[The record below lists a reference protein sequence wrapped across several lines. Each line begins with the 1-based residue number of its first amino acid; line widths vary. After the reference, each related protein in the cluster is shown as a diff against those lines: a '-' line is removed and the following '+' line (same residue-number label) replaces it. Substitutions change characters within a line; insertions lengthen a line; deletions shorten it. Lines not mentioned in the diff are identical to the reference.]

1 MSLPSSFPCAPLPP
15 YLPPSLLQSV
25 HKYLSVKPSS
35 SANHD
40 ELNHDSTKPEST
52 LTSKPDST
60 PDVVASV
67 TTANGDHN
75 ANAFAVN
82 NAVESSH
89 SVGGAQTDD
98 APLVAEIVEET
109 STAPTEVAQ
118 PLQSTSDATSAGA
131 PSVDI
136 TTLSAADNQIELEST
151 TIIPPV
157 VSATESDLRENPS
170 PVTQEE
176 AAAIQDAKTDRDL
189 RDETETPNEPVPTAE
204 NEQPQPSSFNTSV
217 GSIDQ
222 LPSSDPI
229 KPASMSNLDLNTSFP
244 SPAVS
249 AAPSAAEPARE
260 DTEMADAPQVPA
272 KVSREREE
280 DPEDEPSAKRTKL
293 QDGEG
298 VAPTDLPV
306 AQNGVSTQA
315 PAPVIEDDGPLTPY
329 QTKEIGK
336 ALRSAKSTK
345 DGKNFKAAV
354 IDMWPFL
361 KDGYLAKVENP
372 IDLSIIEQ
380 KAKAGYSSM
389 AEYIKDVELLYQN
402 CVTFN
407 GLEHEVTRCA
417 INIRDSLMSKLPAKE
432 PPKVEKKKKATPVP
446 SAPRH
451 VPERRQSRG
460 AHTGGAGSPT
470 TAGGA
475 AQTFALDPSGTPLIR
490 RDSTKAGDGGRPKR
504 EIHPPKSKDLV
515 YNARPKKKKFAT
527 ELKFCEE
534 VLNELKKPKYQG
546 INAPFLIPVDP
557 VALGIP
563 EYFKIVKSPMDLS
576 TITENLNNGHYA
588 NSKDFEADI
597 RLMFKNCYK
606 FNPPSTAVNVMGQE
620 LEAIFNSEWQRKGQ
634 YLAEH
639 AVSSAA
645 TPESSGESGDDE
657 SEEEEAE
664 EDHSSGAANIIQ
676 ARLVEE
682 QKKLI
687 EIMSAKK
694 ADQALIRMQQEMV
707 AIVQKQVDEVAKRSA
722 ATKKSKSKP
731 AKKAA
736 GGKKDTKAAKSKGY
750 RPKNIGFAE
759 KEQISNG
766 IAQLEGRPM
775 EQAIALLKK
784 DLPDLDLEN
793 NPELDIDQFSNSTLS
808 KLHDLIQRYAP
819 HCIPAPEPRAPR
831 AQKPAKPKKNKPMSK
846 HEQEKKIDQ
855 LRQLEQQF
863 KRHGSSEEAKVVP
876 CEYSRLHYVDSTETN
891 IQPAVEQYMSSS
903 GDESPSDSEED

>member
-1 MSLPSSFPCAPLPP
+1 MTSLPDHNVLEEKSHP
-15 YLPPSLLQSV
+15 V
-25 HKYLSVKPSS
+25 PSS
-35 SANHD
+35 DKMALDLGINGSANHD
-40 ELNHDSTKPEST
+40 ELSHDSTQPEST

-60 PDVVASV
+60 PEVIASV

-89 SVGGAQTDD
+89 TAGGAQTED
-98 APLVAEIVEET
+98 APLVAEIVNET

-118 PLQSTSDATSAGA
+118 PLQSTSDATSASA

-136 TTLSAADNQIELEST
+136 TTLSAPDNQIELEAT
-151 TIIPPV
+151 TIMPPV

-189 RDETETPNEPVPTAE
+189 RDETETPNEPAPTAE

-217 GSIDQ
+217 GAIDQ

-244 SPAVS
+244 SPTKDS
-249 AAPSAAEPARE
+249 
-260 DTEMADAPQVPA
+260 EMADAPQAPS

-298 VAPTDLPV
+298 AAPTDLPA

-372 IDLSIIEQ
+372 IDLAIIEQ

-389 AEYIKDVELLYQN
+389 AEYINDIELLYQN

-407 GLEHEVTRCA
+407 GAEHEVTRSA

-451 VPERRQSRG
+451 VQERRQSRG

-470 TAGGA
+470 TAGGV

-490 RDSTKAGDGGRPKR
+490 RDSTKGGDGGRPKR

-576 TITENLNNGHYA
+576 TITDNLNSGHYT

-634 YLAEH
+634 YLADH

-657 SEEEEAE
+657 SDEEEPE
-664 EDHSSGAANIIQ
+664 EDHNSGAANIIQ

-759 KEQISNG
+759 KEQI
-766 IAQLEGRPM
+766 AYTLA
-775 EQAIALLKK
+775 QAIALLKK

-819 HCIPAPEPRAPR
+819 HCIPAPAPRAPR
-831 AQKPAKPKKNKPMSK
+831 AQSSAKAKKNKPMSK

-876 CEYSRLHYVDSTETN
+876 S
-891 IQPAVEQYMSSS
+891 VEQYMSSS

>member
-1 MSLPSSFPCAPLPP
+1 MTSLPDHNVLGEKSHP
-15 YLPPSLLQSV
+15 V
-25 HKYLSVKPSS
+25 PSS
-35 SANHD
+35 DKMALDLGINGSANHN
-40 ELNHDSTKPEST
+40 ELNHDTTRPEST
-52 LTSKPDST
+52 LASKIDDST

-67 TTANGDHN
+67 TTVNGDHN

-89 SVGGAQTDD
+89 SVGGAQTED

-109 STAPTEVAQ
+109 TTVPATVATEVAQ
-118 PLQSTSDATSAGA
+118 PLQSTSDATSAVA

-136 TTLSAADNQIELEST
+136 TPLSAPDNQIELEAT

-157 VSATESDLRENPS
+157 ISATESDLRENPE
-170 PVTQEE
+170 PVTQEQ
-176 AAAIQDAKTDRDL
+176 AAAIQDAKPDRDL

-204 NEQPQPSSFNTSV
+204 NEKPQPSSFDTSM

-229 KPASMSNLDLNTSFP
+229 KPASMSNLDLNTSIA
-244 SPAVS
+244 SPDVS
-249 AAPSAAEPARE
+249 AAPSAVEPARE
-260 DTEMADAPQVPA
+260 DTEMADVPQA
-272 KVSREREE
+272 STKVSREREE

-293 QDGEG
+293 EDGEG
-298 VAPTDLPV
+298 AAPTEQPAD
-306 AQNGVSTQA
+306 QNGVSGQA
-315 PAPVIEDDGPLTPY
+315 PAPPPAVEDDGPLTPY

-354 IDMWPFL
+354 IDMWPIL
-361 KDGYLAKVENP
+361 KEGYLAKVENP

-389 AEYIKDVELLYQN
+389 ADYIKDVELLYQN

-417 INIRDSLMSKLPAKE
+417 INVRDSLMSKLPSKE

-446 SAPRH
+446 SAARH

-470 TAGGA
+470 TSGGA

-534 VLNELKKPKYQG
+534 VLNELKKPKYQS

-576 TITENLNNGHYA
+576 TITDNLNSGHYA

-620 LEAIFNSEWQRKGQ
+620 LEAVFNSEWQRKGQ
-634 YLAEH
+634 YLADH

-664 EDHSSGAANIIQ
+664 EDHNSGAANIIQ

-707 AIVQKQVDEVAKRSA
+707 AIVQKQVEEFAKRASQGS
-722 ATKKSKSKP
+722 KKSKSKP

-831 AQKPAKPKKNKPMSK
+831 AQKPTKPKKNKPMSK

-876 CEYSRLHYVDSTETN
+876 S
-891 IQPAVEQYMSSS
+891 VEQYMSSS

>member
-1 MSLPSSFPCAPLPP
+1 MTSLPDHNVLGEKSHP
-15 YLPPSLLQSV
+15 V
-25 HKYLSVKPSS
+25 PSS
-35 SANHD
+35 DKMALDLGINGSANHD
-40 ELNHDSTKPEST
+40 ELSHDSTQPEST
-52 LTSKPDST
+52 LTSKTDST
-60 PDVVASV
+60 PDVVAPV
-67 TTANGDHN
+67 TAANGDHN

-82 NAVESSH
+82 TAVESSH
-89 SVGGAQTDD
+89 TVGGAQTED
-98 APLVAEIVEET
+98 APLVADIVEEA

-118 PLQSTSDATSAGA
+118 PLQPTSDATSAAA
-131 PSVDI
+131 PSVDLATI
-136 TTLSAADNQIELEST
+136 PAGDNQIELEAT

-157 VSATESDLRENPS
+157 ISAPESDLRENPS
-170 PVTQEE
+170 PVTQEQ

-217 GSIDQ
+217 GSIDP

-229 KPASMSNLDLNTSFP
+229 KPASMSNLDLNTSIP

-249 AAPSAAEPARE
+249 IAPSAAEPTQ
-260 DTEMADAPQVPA
+260 DTEMADAPQA
-272 KVSREREE
+272 SSKVSREREE

-298 VAPTDLPV
+298 VAPTDLPA
-306 AQNGVSTQA
+306 AQNGISGQA
-315 PAPVIEDDGPLTPY
+315 PAPAIEDDGPLTPY

-354 IDMWPFL
+354 VDLWPAIRE
-361 KDGYLAKVENP
+361 GYLARVENP

-389 AEYIKDVELLYQN
+389 ADYIKDVELLYQN

-407 GLEHEVTRCA
+407 GIDHEVTRSA
-417 INIRDSLMSKLPAKE
+417 INVRDSLMSKLPAKG

-451 VPERRQSRG
+451 VQERRQSRG

-470 TAGGA
+470 TSGGA

-576 TITENLNNGHYA
+576 TITENLNSGHYA

-634 YLAEH
+634 YLADH

-657 SEEEEAE
+657 SEEEDAE
-664 EDHSSGAANIIQ
+664 EDHNSGAANIIQ

-722 ATKKSKSKP
+722 ASSKKSKAKP
-731 AKKAA
+731 AKKSA

-876 CEYSRLHYVDSTETN
+876 S
-891 IQPAVEQYMSSS
+891 VEQYMSSS

>member
-1 MSLPSSFPCAPLPP
+1 MTSLPDHNVLGEKSHPLPSTDKVA
-15 YLPPSLLQSV
+15 LDLDLGING
-25 HKYLSVKPSS
+25 

-40 ELNHDSTKPEST
+40 ELNRDSTQPEST
-52 LTSKPDST
+52 LASKPDST
-60 PDVVASV
+60 PDAVASV
-67 TTANGDHN
+67 TTTTVNGDHN
-75 ANAFAVN
+75 ASAFAVN
-82 NAVESSH
+82 NTVETSH
-89 SVGGAQTDD
+89 SVGVAQTEDD
-98 APLVAEIVEET
+98 APLVAEIVEES
-109 STAPTEVAQ
+109 STVPAEVAQ
-118 PLQSTSDATSAGA
+118 PLPPLPTTTSDATPATE

-136 TTLSAADNQIELEST
+136 TPLPAADNQIELEAT
-151 TIIPPV
+151 TIVPPV

-204 NEQPQPSSFNTSV
+204 NEQPQPSSFDTSV
-217 GSIDQ
+217 GSIDS

-229 KPASMSNLDLNTSFP
+229 KPASMSNLDLNTSISGP
-244 SPAVS
+244 SEPI
-249 AAPSAAEPARE
+249 APTATEPAQE
-260 DTEMADAPQVPA
+260 DTEMADAPQAPA
-272 KVSREREE
+272 KVSRERDE

-293 QDGEG
+293 EDGEG
-298 VAPTDLPV
+298 AAPTDLPA
-306 AQNGVSTQA
+306 AQNGVSSQA
-315 PAPVIEDDGPLTPY
+315 PEPAPAIEDDGPLTPY

-354 IDMWPFL
+354 IDMWPVL

-417 INIRDSLMSKLPAKE
+417 INVRDSLMNKLPAKE

-446 SAPRH
+446 SGPRH

-470 TAGGA
+470 TSGGA

-576 TITENLNNGHYA
+576 TITDNLNSGHYA

-634 YLAEH
+634 YLADH

-645 TPESSGESGDDE
+645 TPESSGESGDEE
-657 SEEEEAE
+657 SEEEEPE
-664 EDHSSGAANIIQ
+664 EDNNSSAANIIQ

-722 ATKKSKSKP
+722 QGSKKSKAKP

-876 CEYSRLHYVDSTETN
+876 S
-891 IQPAVEQYMSSS
+891 VEQYMSSS